1 MLSANDY
8 HFLAKVT
15 DQYSH
20 CDITNI
26 VSAAKYKQDLLG
38 QVSGTA
44 VLDTLAKI
52 QGKDPGSRFRVNIQ
66 GQDSGV
72 GFRVRIKGLDPGKG
86 FRVRIQGQELGLGLM
101 DRN

>member
-1 MLSANDY
+1 MLP
-8 HFLAKVT
+8 KVT

-52 QGKDPGSRFRVNIQ
+52 QGKDPGSGFRGRIQGQDSWSGFRGRIQ
-66 GQDSGV
+66 GQDSGS
-72 GFRVRIKGLDPGKG
+72 GSKERFQGQDPGSGIRVRING
-86 FRVRIQGQELGLGLM
+86 
-101 DRN
+101 